1 MSGLRGRHAFGAM
14 RGVRTVAKRDKGA
27 EGQGVLRMDCKKLQQ
42 KNLGSSDIGHNVR
55 REI

>member
-1 MSGLRGRHAFGAM
+1 MSGLRGRHALGAM
-14 RGVRTVAKRDKGA
+14 RGVRTVAKREKGA